1 MSENETKEFKEAHIF
16 QKNKKIQML
25 NFEDF

>member
-16 QKNKKIQML
+16 QKKQKIQML